1 MRIRSLF
8 AVSAVVVT
16 AAALPFT
23 PLAGM
28 WMGDVAGKDGNPLT
42 GSAMM
47 MAGSEANTTQVDLEL
62 KGEAAG
68 TVHPWHIHIGSC
80 TRPGAP
86 FGGGKPYTPITIGA
100 DGKGKAKAIV
110 PIAMP
115 DTGSFYANIH
125 ESATNMAKIVA
136 CGDLKFGKM

>member
-28 WMGDVAGKDGNPLT
+28 WMGDVAGKDGNPLS

-47 MAGSEANTTQVDLEL
+47 MAGSDANTTQVDLQL
-62 KGEAAG
+62 KGDVAG
-68 TVHPWHIHIGSC
+68 AVHPWHIHIGSC

-86 FGGGKPYTPITIGA
+86 LGGGKPYTPVTIGA
-100 DGKGKAKAIV
+100 NGSGTSKAIL
-110 PIAMP
+110 PLAMP
-115 DTGSFYANIH
+115 DTGSYYINIH
-125 ESATNMAKIVA
+125 DSAANMAKVVG
-136 CGDLKFGKM
+136 CGDLKYGKM